1 MDETSGRSTAIRE
14 FISTD
19 TATLWAHEPNP
30 GAIAVSLIQ
39 TKFKTTQFELS
50 DPALF
55 RGFSYVG
62 GRWTA
67 GSAAQMFA
75 VSNPA
80 DGSHLGDVASLSA
93 EDSAA
98 AIDAAQGAFPAWSS
112 MLPQKRSAILR
123 RWFELMLEH
132 KEDLAQ
138 IMTLEQGKPISEA
151 RGEIDYGASFV
162 EFFAEEAKRPNIE
175 SVTSHLPDA
184 EVEIWREPVGVAALI
199 TPWNFPSAML
209 TRKAAAALAAG
220 CTVVAHPSAETPFS
234 ALALA
239 ELAERAGFPAGVFN
253 VVTGEAPVVAEP
265 WMKDKRVRAVSFTG
279 STEIG
284 KLLYRQ
290 SADTVK
296 RLVLELGGHA
306 PFIVFA
312 DADLDQAVSEAIKA
326 KFATSGQDC
335 LGANRFFIE
344 RPVYDAFCAKFAE
357 ATAQLT
363 VGIGMDDPDL
373 GPLMNEKAVAKQEEH
388 VADALAKGARLLT
401 GGKRHKAGNLF
412 YQPTVLADVPA
423 DALIMHEE
431 TFGPV
436 AAISAFDTEEEVL
449 QKANDTEYG
458 LVAYLH
464 TQDPRRIYR
473 ASRALQFGM
482 VAINRTKVTGAP
494 IPFGGMKQSG
504 LEREGSRLGM
514 EAFTEVKYVCR
525 DWA

>member
-1 MDETSGRSTAIRE
+1 MSADPSY
-14 FISTD
+14 
-19 TATLWAHEPNP
+19 
-30 GAIAVSLIQ
+30 
-39 TKFKTTQFELS
+39 FKTTSWNLR
-50 DPALF
+50 DPALL
-55 RGFSYVG
+55 RGFSYIG
-62 GRWTA
+62 GRWSA
-67 GSAAQMFA
+67 GTKARTFA
-75 VSNPA
+75 VTNPA
-80 DGSHLGDVASLSA
+80 DASHLGDVASLSSA
-93 EDSAA
+93 DSAT
-98 AIDAAQGAFPAWSS
+98 AIDAAQNAFGAWSGL
-112 MLPQKRSAILR
+112 LPQQRSSLLR
-123 RWFELMLEH
+123 RWYELMIEH

-151 RGEIDYGASFV
+151 RGEIDYGASFA
-162 EFFAEEAKRPNIE
+162 EFYAEEAKRPNIE

-184 EVEIWREPVGVAALI
+184 EVEVWREPVGVAALI

-209 TRKAAAALAAG
+209 TRKAGAALAAG
-220 CTVVAHPSAETPFS
+220 CTIVAHPSAQTPYS

-253 VVTGEAPVVAEP
+253 VVTGDAATVVEP

-290 SADTVK
+290 GADTVK

-306 PFIVFA
+306 PFIAFA
-312 DADLDQAVSEAIKA
+312 DADLDQIVGEAIKA

-344 RPVYDAFCAKFAE
+344 RSIYDVFCARF
-357 ATAQLT
+357 TAAAKALT
-363 VGIGMDDPDL
+363 VGNGLDDPDL
-373 GPLMNEKAVAKQEEH
+373 GPLMNESAIAKQQEH
-388 VADALAKGARLLT
+388 VADAIARGAKLLT
-401 GGKRHKAGNLF
+401 GGKCHQAGALF
-412 YQPTVLADVPA
+412 FEPTVLADVSTE
-423 DALIMHEE
+423 ALIMNEE

-436 AAISAFDTEEEVL
+436 AAIAPFDSEEEVITR
-449 QKANDTEYG
+449 ANDTEYG

-473 ASRALQFGM
+473 ASRSLQFGM

-504 LEREGSRLGM
+504 LGREGSRLGM
-514 EAFTEVKYVCR
+514 EAFTDVKYVCR